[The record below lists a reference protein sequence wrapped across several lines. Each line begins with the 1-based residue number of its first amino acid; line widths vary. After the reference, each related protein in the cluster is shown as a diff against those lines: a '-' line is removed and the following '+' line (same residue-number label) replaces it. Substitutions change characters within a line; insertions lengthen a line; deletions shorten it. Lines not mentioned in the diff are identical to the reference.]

1 MKRREKKEVLLVGYE
16 TLIAFA
22 VFTLGGV
29 AVYSAVPMRFK
40 KYALLFVSLACFSYL
55 ARLGVIILLIE
66 SAVTYYAAR
75 VIDGVGKHLL
85 LPEDKEEKKKQ
96 KQKIKK
102 RKQIIFA
109 LYAVFMIAMLVL
121 FKNLGSIFAFCRDG
135 AVFKI
140 LLNTSVLSSVGM
152 SYYTLQA
159 IGYVL
164 DVERK
169 TVKSEESFCDVLLF
183 CSFFPQLNEGPFS
196 RAKDLMPQLKN
207 CEKLKLANAQSGVA
221 ELLLGLFK
229 LFVIADRA
237 GIAANAVF
245 SDYKSYSGIEI
256 LWGVLAFTL
265 QLYADFSGY
274 INIAS
279 GVSKIF
285 GITLPQNFNLP
296 FASQSVGEFW
306 RRWHISLGAWFRD
319 YVFYGISV
327 SRPIKLLTKR
337 VKGGFGRVLGVFITL
352 SSVWLLTGLWHG
364 FELKYAFYGM
374 YYCIIILFETLLESK
389 IKPKTEKGRAALK
402 IVGVI
407 KTFIFVNIGMLI
419 FKASSIGVAAE
430 MLKNIFKPSK
440 SFAVPGMEV
449 LDLCV
454 LGVATALLAAGGI
467 MSLKGFNFKA
477 KYDSLSSI
485 KKYWLCFLTALIIAV
500 FGAYGMGY
508 LPPDPIYGG
517 F

>member
-1 MKRREKKEVLLVGYE
+1 MGYE

-22 VFTLGGV
+22 VFTLGGA
-29 AVYSAVPMRFK
+29 AVYSAVPARFK
-40 KYALLFVSLACFSYL
+40 KYALLTVSLACFTYL
-55 ARLGVIILLIE
+55 ARFGVIILLIE
-66 SAVTYYAAR
+66 SAITYYAAR
-75 VIDGVGKHLL
+75 VIDGVGRQ
-85 LPEDKEEKKKQ
+85 LPIPQEKEEKKIQ

-102 RKQIIFA
+102 QKQLIFG
-109 LYAVFMIAMLVL
+109 LYAAVMILMLVL
-121 FKNLGSIFAFCRDG
+121 FKNLGAILSLFG
-135 AVFKI
+135 ENTVFNV
-140 LLNTSVLSSVGM
+140 LLNTSVLSTVGM

-169 TVKSEESFCDVLLF
+169 NVKSEESFLDVLLF

-196 RAKDLMPQLKN
+196 RAKELMPQLKN
-207 CEKLKLANAQSGVA
+207 CGKLRLFNAESGVA

-237 GIAANAVF
+237 AIIVSAVF
-245 SDYKSYSGIEI
+245 SQYESYSGIETV
-256 LWGVLAFTL
+256 WGVLAFTL

-285 GITLPQNFNLP
+285 GITLPKNFDLP
-296 FASQSVGEFW
+296 FAASSVGEFW

-327 SRPIKLLTKR
+327 SRPIKAIGKR
-337 VKGGFGRVLGVFITL
+337 FKGGFGRTLTVFITL
-352 SSVWLLTGLWHG
+352 SIVWLLTGLWHG
-364 FELKYAFYGM
+364 FRLKYAVYGM
-374 YYCIIILFETLLESK
+374 YYCVIILFETLLEAK
-389 IKPKTEKGRAALK
+389 INPKTNKGKAALK
-402 IVGVI
+402 AFGTV
-407 KTFIFVNIGMLI
+407 KTFVLVNIGMLI
-419 FKASSIGVAAE
+419 FKADSLTVAFN
-430 MLKNIFKPSK
+430 MFISIFKK
-440 SFAVPGMEV
+440 SGSFSVPGAE
-449 LDLCV
+449 LSDLAV
-454 LGVATALLAAGGI
+454 LAAATLSLAVFGI
-467 MSLKGFNFKA
+467 MKQKGFDFA
-477 KYDSLSSI
+477 SKYDSLSSV
-485 KKYWLCFLTALIIAV
+485 KKYWVCFLLALIIAV